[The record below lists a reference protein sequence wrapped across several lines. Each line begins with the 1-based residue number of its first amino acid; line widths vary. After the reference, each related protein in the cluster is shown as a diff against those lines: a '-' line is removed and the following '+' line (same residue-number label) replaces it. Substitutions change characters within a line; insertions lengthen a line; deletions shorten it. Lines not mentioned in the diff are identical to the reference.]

1 MQKKTYS
8 GAMLRPFDTLCATA
22 SADTLV
28 SADSKQAL
36 LASPS
41 GEYAM
46 PWHWHDCLMLLMPRV
61 GALDLRH
68 QDRMDGAWISE
79 DRFAVVPANHAHQT
93 QALRDTHA
101 HLAFYITDEALRS
114 IEAEAGSLA
123 QFKRRTGAV
132 AMFST
137 TPEIKTLQNLCQRAG
152 AGRSGGALRHIS
164 AALLVSCF
172 LEIERTDPLPAA
184 TPRGHGAALVQEI
197 QAFIADRAAQDISLD
212 LLAERFGTSR
222 RHLTRLFREQ
232 TGRSIAEFHQGKRI
246 ALARRMLTDTDL
258 PVGEIAFRAGFES
271 GSALSRAVRRAADD
285 SPSGI
290 RRAMA
295 RPVKN

>member
-1 MQKKTYS
+1 
-8 GAMLRPFDTLCATA
+8 
-22 SADTLV
+22 
-28 SADSKQAL
+28 
-36 LASPS
+36 
-41 GEYAM
+41 
-46 PWHWHDCLMLLMPRV
+46 
-61 GALDLRH
+61 
-68 QDRMDGAWISE
+68 
-79 DRFAVVPANHAHQT
+79 
-93 QALRDTHA
+93 
-101 HLAFYITDEALRS
+101 
-114 IEAEAGSLA
+114 
-123 QFKRRTGAV
+123 
-132 AMFST
+132 
-137 TPEIKTLQNLCQRAG
+137 
-152 AGRSGGALRHIS
+152 
-164 AALLVSCF
+164 VSCF

-232 TGRSIAEFHQGKRI
+232 TGRSIVEFHQGKRI